1 MPSTPAL
8 YTGLSGLLSN
18 QHRLNVIG
26 NNIANVNTTA
36 FKSTRMM
43 FEAMFSRTQSLG
55 TGPSNRV
62 GGINPM
68 QVGNGSTVAGTQRN
82 FTNGAL
88 TATGMATDMAIEGEG
103 FFITQLNGE
112 RLFTRDGSF
121 LTNENNELVTA
132 SGAYVMGYGLDVDGQ
147 IQYGELQPITIPLG
161 QSTVAEAT
169 QNVYF
174 TGNLNASGEV
184 ATTGSIIGS
193 EAFFSDAGGL
203 NAMSGDEDLTQE
215 GSNLYVVNS
224 DGVLEVAIEGGAQA
238 TITIDGVQKGGQT
251 LDSVSFTFCT
261 EAQALAAG
269 IEHYGSTMADFTAFL
284 DDVLGLDNSDQSGQ
298 SLGGNILLNSNGSII
313 IFGNEG
319 TAQDLEIDSS
329 DFKVSY
335 AGETDESPLV
345 NPFRFEETQDAD
357 GESVR
362 TSFVVY
368 DSLGTAV
375 TVDVTMVLQETLDG
389 QGTVWQFIAES
400 SDNHDSD
407 RVVGL
412 GTLVFDDAGNMV
424 SASNTTASV
433 IRTNGAASPM
443 SFDLDFTYG
452 AEGLT
457 AYSDSSSA
465 LSVASQDGSGIGH
478 LVSFSVGVD
487 GLIVGAFT
495 NGMTRQLG
503 QIALARF
510 NNPGGLEDVGGGF
523 FRVGANSG
531 EPMYTSAMDNGTGRV
546 IGGALELSN
555 VDLSQEFIDM
565 ILASTG
571 YSASSRVI
579 STTDELMDQLLMM
592 GR

>member
-1 MPSTPAL
+1 
-8 YTGLSGLLSN
+8 
-18 QHRLNVIG
+18 
-26 NNIANVNTTA
+26 
-36 FKSTRMM
+36 
-43 FEAMFSRTQSLG
+43 
-55 TGPSNRV
+55 
-62 GGINPM
+62 
-68 QVGNGSTVAGTQRN
+68 
-82 FTNGAL
+82 
-88 TATGMATDMAIEGEG
+88 MATDMAIEGEG

-121 LTNENNELVTA
+121 LTNENNELVSS
-132 SGAYVMGYGLDVDGQ
+132 SGAYVMGYGLNGSGE

-174 TGNLNASGEV
+174 TGNLNASGDV
-184 ATTGSIIGS
+184 ATTGSIIGT
-193 EAFFSDAGGL
+193 EAFFSDLGGL
-203 NAMSGDEDLTQE
+203 NAMDGTEDLTLD
-215 GSNLYVVNS
+215 GNNLYVMNA

-238 TITIDGVQKGGQT
+238 TIEIDGVQKGGQT
-251 LDSVSFTFCT
+251 LDSMSFTFCT
-261 EAQALAAG
+261 EAEAIAGG
-269 IEHYGSTMADFTAFL
+269 IEHYGSTMADFAAFL

-298 SLGGNILLNSNGSII
+298 SLGGNVLLNSNGSII
-313 IFGNEG
+313 IFGNKG
-319 TAQDLEIDSS
+319 TAQDLEIETG

-335 AGETDESPLV
+335 KGETSESTIVNSFMFDET
-345 NPFRFEETQDAD
+345 NEAD

-375 TVDVTMVLQETLDG
+375 TVDVTMVLQDTIEG

-400 SDNHDSD
+400 SDNHDTD
-407 RVVGL
+407 RIVGM
-412 GTLVFDDAGNMV
+412 GTIVFDDAGNML
-424 SASNTTASV
+424 SASDTTATV
-433 IRTNGAASPM
+433 TRTNGAASPM
-443 SFDLDFTYG
+443 SFELDFTYG

-457 AYSDSSSA
+457 AYSDSGSS
-465 LSVASQDGSGIGH
+465 LSVAAQDGSGIGH

-495 NGMTRQLG
+495 NGLTRQLG
-503 QIALARF
+503 QVALARF
-510 NNPGGLEDVGGGF
+510 NNPGGLEDIGGGF
-523 FRVGANSG
+523 YRVGANSG
-531 EPMYTSAMDNGTGRV
+531 EPMYTTAMDNGTGRI

-592 GR
+592 AR

>member
-121 LTNENNELVTA
+121 LTNENNELVTS
-132 SGAYVMGYGLDVDGQ
+132 SGAYVMGYGLDGSGQ

-184 ATTGSIIGS
+184 ATTGSVIGTD
-193 EAFFSDAGGL
+193 AFFSDPGGL
-203 NAMSGDEDLTQE
+203 NAMTGAEDLTQE
-215 GSNLYVVNS
+215 GNNLYVVNAA
-224 DGVLEVAIEGGAQA
+224 GELEVAFEGGAQA

-251 LDSVSFTFCT
+251 LDAISFTFCT
-261 EAQALAAG
+261 EEQALAAG
-269 IEHYGSTMADFTAFL
+269 IEHYGSTMADFAAFL
-284 DDVLGLDNSDQSGQ
+284 DDVLGLDNSDQAGQ
-298 SLGGNILLNSNGSII
+298 SLGGNILLNSNGSLI

-319 TAQDLEIDSS
+319 SAQDLEIESS
-329 DFKVSY
+329 DFRVTY
-335 AGETDESPLV
+335 EGETDESPLV
-345 NPFRFEETQDAD
+345 NPFNFDETQDAN

-375 TVDVTMVLQETLDG
+375 TVDVTMVLQQTLDG
-389 QGTVWQFIAES
+389 QGTVWEFIAES
-400 SDNHDSD
+400 SDNHDTD
-407 RVVGL
+407 RIVGL
-412 GTLVFDDAGNMV
+412 GTIEFDDAGNMI
-424 SASNTTASV
+424 SASNTTATV
-433 IRTNGAASPM
+433 TRTNGAASPM
-443 SFDLDFTYG
+443 SFELDFTYG

-457 AYSDSSSA
+457 AYSDSGSS
-465 LSVASQDGSGIGH
+465 LSVAAQDGSGIGH

-531 EPMYTSAMDNGTGRV
+531 EPMYTTAMDNGTGRI

-579 STTDELMDQLLMM
+579 STTDELMDQLLMTA
-592 GR
+592 R

>member
-18 QHRLNVIG
+18 QNRLNVIG

-43 FEAMFSRTQSLG
+43 FESMFSRTQSLG
-55 TGPSNRV
+55 TGPSNRT
-62 GGINPM
+62 GGINPT

-121 LTNENNELVTA
+121 LTNENNELVSS
-132 SGAYVMGYGLDVDGQ
+132 SGAYVMGYGLNGSGE

-174 TGNLNASGEV
+174 TGNLNASGDV
-184 ATTGSIIGS
+184 ATTGSVIGT
-193 EAFFSDAGGL
+193 EAFFSDVAGL
-203 NAMSGDEDLTQE
+203 NAMDGTEDLTLA
-215 GSNLYVVNS
+215 GNNLYVMNA

-238 TITIDGVQKGGQT
+238 TIEIEGVQKGGQT
-251 LDSVSFTFCT
+251 LESMSFTFCT
-261 EAQALAAG
+261 EAEAIAGG
-269 IEHYGSTMADFTAFL
+269 IEHYGSTMADFAAFL

-319 TAQDLEIDSS
+319 TAQDLEIETG

-335 AGETDESPLV
+335 RGETDESPIV
-345 NPFRFEETQDAD
+345 SPFRFDETTEAD

-375 TVDVTMVLQETLDG
+375 TVDVTMVLQETIEG

-400 SDNHDSD
+400 SDNHDAD
-407 RVVGL
+407 RIVGM
-412 GTLVFDDAGNMV
+412 GTIVFDDAGNML
-424 SASNTTASV
+424 SASDTTATV
-433 IRTNGAASPM
+433 TRTNGAASPM
-443 SFDLDFTYG
+443 SFELDFTYG

-457 AYSDSSSA
+457 AYSDSGSS
-465 LSVASQDGSGIGH
+465 LSVAAQDGSGIGH

-495 NGMTRQLG
+495 NGLTRQLG

-510 NNPGGLEDVGGGF
+510 NNPGGLEDIGGGF
-523 FRVGANSG
+523 YRVGANSG
-531 EPMYTSAMDNGTGRV
+531 EPMYTTAMDNGTGRI

-592 GR
+592 AR